1 MAVTMP
7 SFFMDIGMKNAYSAI
22 GHFADGNPTVFLEC
36 CDEMGTHKQIL
47 FRSVRF
53 GADSTEMRPGE
64 VE

>member
-1 MAVTMP
+1 
-7 SFFMDIGMKNAYSAI
+7 MDIGMKNAYSAI